1 VTRRGMGLTVE
12 LARITVGRSSVLPT
26 PRDRRFADEA
36 WTGNPL
42 LRRLVQAYLVSGKTA
57 TTLVEDARLD
67 WASAQRI
74 EFAELLA

>member
-1 VTRRGMGLTVE
+1 
-12 LARITVGRSSVLPT
+12 
-26 PRDRRFADEA
+26 
-36 WTGNPL
+36 
-42 LRRLVQAYLVSGKTA
+42 VQAYLVSGKTA